1 VEPAGLRDLAHH
13 GSLSEFTKGAMMGL
27 LGNIAQ
33 GIHSLFR
40 RQAMEHDMDDELR
53 EFIDA
58 STAEKV
64 RRGMPAQQAAL
75 AARVEMGSSNAVKHH
90 IRSAT
95 WESRMEIFLRDL
107 KYCVRGLLRSPG
119 FTLIA
124 VLSLAL
130 GIGANTAIFTLIK
143 QVLLQNL
150 PVRDPQQLVTFGN
163 STGAGILGGIDLGT
177 ADMFT
182 YDFARQLEAN
192 PGPFQG
198 VAAYTSLSPRVS
210 VRVPNSAKALQIPA
224 SPVSGNFFN
233 VLGAAPLLG
242 RTIAPFDAVT
252 PHSNAVAVV
261 SYHLWQQA
269 LSSDLAVIGKTFS
282 INAAPFTV
290 IGVMPETFHGI
301 TQELEP
307 PDIWVPITMV
317 QEILLQPGFLEPRS
331 FYFLHMVARRSPQSP
346 LTTDQA
352 WLNRHVRD
360 YVRAGEG
367 ASVVPARQQE
377 IERITVALVSAP
389 HGVSRLRS
397 RYGDSLK
404 ILMAIVAVVLLIAC
418 ANLANFLLARAIAR
432 QREVATRLALG
443 SSRARIIRQ
452 SLLEALL
459 LSLSGGAFGLA
470 LAFAATRTLIAFVAQ
485 GTANTPLEARPDSA
499 ILLFTLGVSVLAGL
513 LFGLAPALHVSRSS
527 AMPTLNA
534 STRTP
539 TGSGGRTSRW
549 WPKALVTAQI
559 MFCLLLLV
567 GAGLFLR
574 TLRNLEGQDFGFE
587 RTHLLIAE
595 FAPELAGYKPE
606 QAPALNQRLIE
617 KLSAIPGVRSAALSA
632 APPIS
637 FGSWTS
643 TVSFSG
649 YTSAPKEDMG
659 SVLNR
664 VSGQY
669 FETAGISIVAGRA
682 IAPADTANSMKVAV
696 INETIARKFFPK
708 GDAIGHTVKIDID
721 TVEGPW
727 QIVGIARDTKAG
739 NPRENPERMVYLPLA
754 QITGKHG
761 EGIQDTFASTILL
774 RTAGGSKSTI
784 SELRSAVAGLDPNLS
799 MLQVRTVQEHLE
811 TFMSQETLV
820 SRLTAIFASLAVLL
834 AAIGLYGVMSFNVVR
849 RSNEI
854 GIRIALGATGSGVQW
869 MVLRESLGL
878 LAAGL
883 VVGIPIALAAARLIR
898 AQLYQMS
905 PFDPVIFIGAT
916 AGIAAVT
923 VLSAWLPAR
932 RAAAVDPMTALRC
945 E

>member
-1 VEPAGLRDLAHH
+1 
-13 GSLSEFTKGAMMGL
+13 MGL

-33 GIHSLFR
+33 GILSLLR
-40 RQAMEHDMDDELR
+40 GQAIEHDMDDELR

-64 RRGMPAQQAAL
+64 RRGMPAEQAAH
-75 AARVEMGSSNAVKHH
+75 AARVEMGSANAVKHH

-107 KYCVRGLLRSPG
+107 KHCVRGLLRSPG

-150 PVRDPQQLVTFGN
+150 PVRDPQQLVTFGK
-163 STGAGILGGIDLGT
+163 STGGGVLGGIDLGT
-177 ADMFT
+177 ADMFA
-182 YDFARQLEAN
+182 YNFARQLEGN

-198 VAAYTSLSPRVS
+198 VAAYASFAPRVS
-210 VRVPNSAKALQIPA
+210 VRISNSSAALQIPA
-224 SPVSGNFFN
+224 SPVSGNFFS
-233 VLGAAPLLG
+233 VLGAAPFMG

-252 PHSNAVAVV
+252 AHSNAVAVV
-261 SYHLWQQA
+261 SYHFWQQT
-269 LSSDLAVIGKTFS
+269 LSSDPAVIGKTIS
-282 INAAPFTV
+282 INATPFTV
-290 IGVMPETFHGI
+290 VGVMPKAFYGI

-307 PDIWVPITMV
+307 PDIWVPITKV

-331 FYFLHMVARRSPQSP
+331 FYFLHMVARRSSQSP
-346 LTTDQA
+346 LATDQA
-352 WLNRHVRD
+352 WLDHQVRD
-360 YVRAGEG
+360 YVSAGEG
-367 ASVVPARQQE
+367 ASIAPARQQE
-377 IERITVALVSAP
+377 IERITVRLVSAA

-443 SSRARIIRQ
+443 SSRGRIIRQ

-459 LSLSGGAFGLA
+459 LSLSGGVFGLV

-485 GTANTPLEARPDSA
+485 GTANTPLDARPDSA
-499 ILLFTLGVSVLAGL
+499 VLLFTLAASVLAGL
-513 LFGLAPALHVSRSS
+513 LFGLVPALHGSSSS
-527 AMPTLNA
+527 AMPALSAN
-534 STRTP
+534 TRTAG
-539 TGSGGRTSRW
+539 TAGGRASRW

-574 TLRNLEGQDFGFE
+574 TLRNLEDQDFGFE

-595 FAPELAGYKPE
+595 LAPELAGYKPE

-617 KLSAIPGVRSAALSA
+617 RLSSMPGVRSAALSEA
-632 APPIS
+632 APIS

-643 TVSFSG
+643 SISLSG
-649 YTSAPKEDMG
+649 YTPAPKEDMG

-669 FETAGISIVAGRA
+669 FETAGIPIIAGRA

-696 INETIARKFFPK
+696 INETIARKFFPN
-708 GDAIGHTVKIDID
+708 GDAIGHTLKIEID

-739 NPRENPERMVYLPLA
+739 NPRDDPQRMVYIALA
-754 QITGKHG
+754 QVTGKHG
-761 EGIQDTFASTILL
+761 EGIGDSFARTIVL
-774 RTAGGSKSTI
+774 RTAGDPTSTI
-784 SELRSAVAGLDPNLS
+784 SELRSAVASIDPNLPI
-799 MLQVRTVQEHLE
+799 LQVRTIQDHLE
-811 TFMSQETLV
+811 TFVSKETLV

-834 AAIGLYGVMSFNVVR
+834 AAIGLYGVMSFNVAR

-854 GIRIALGATGSGVQW
+854 GIRIALGATGNGVQW
-869 MVLRESLGL
+869 MVLRESLAL

-883 VVGIPIALAAARLIR
+883 VLGIPIALAAARLIR

-905 PFDPVIFIGAT
+905 PFDPVIFIAAT

-923 VLSAWLPAR
+923 VLSAWLPAS

>member
-1 VEPAGLRDLAHH
+1 MALR
-13 GSLSEFTKGAMMGL
+13 
-27 LGNIAQ
+27 GNIAQ
-33 GIHSLFR
+33 GIRSLFR
-40 RQAMEHDMDDELR
+40 RQALEHEMDDELR

-64 RRGMPAQQAAL
+64 RRGMPAEQAAH
-75 AARVEMGSSNAVKHH
+75 AARVEMGSANAVKHR

-95 WESRMEIFLRDL
+95 WESRMEILLRDL

-130 GIGANTAIFTLIK
+130 GIGANTAIFSLIK
-143 QVLLQNL
+143 QLLLQNL
-150 PVRDPQQLVTFGN
+150 PVRDPQQLVTFGK
-163 STGAGILGGIDLGT
+163 STGGGILGGVDMGT
-177 ADMFT
+177 ADLFT
-182 YDFARQLEAN
+182 YDFARQLEAS
-192 PGPFQG
+192 PGPFQS
-198 VAAYTSLSPRVS
+198 VAAYASRSHKAN
-210 VRVPNSAKALQIPA
+210 VRLPNSAAALQAPA
-224 SPVSGNFFN
+224 NLVSGNFFN
-233 VLGAAPLLG
+233 VLGATPLLG
-242 RTIAPFDAVT
+242 RTISPFDAVT
-252 PHSNAVAVV
+252 PHCNAVAVI
-261 SYHLWQQA
+261 SHHFWQQS
-269 LSSDLAVIGKTFS
+269 LSSDPGIVGKTLS
-282 INAAPFTV
+282 INAVPFTV
-290 IGVMPETFHGI
+290 IGVMPEAFHGI
-301 TQELEP
+301 TQELDP
-307 PDIWVPITMV
+307 PDIWVPITMI
-317 QEILLQPGFLEPRS
+317 QEILLEPDMLTPRMLD
-331 FYFLHMVARRSPQSP
+331 FMHMVARRSPQSP
-346 LTTDQA
+346 LAADQA
-352 WLNRHVRD
+352 WLDRKIRD

-367 ASVVPARQQE
+367 TTIKPARQQE
-377 IERITVALVSAP
+377 IERISVRLVSAA
-389 HGVSRLRS
+389 HGVSQLRS
-397 RYGDSLK
+397 QYGDSLK

-452 SLLEALL
+452 SLMEALL

-470 LAFAATRTLIAFVAQ
+470 IAFAATRTLIAFVAQ
-485 GTANTPLEARPDSA
+485 GTANTPLDARPDRA
-499 ILLFTLGVSVLAGL
+499 ILLFTLVVSVMAGL
-513 LFGLAPALHVSRSS
+513 LFGLAPALHGSRSS

-534 STRTP
+534 STRTA

-567 GAGLFLR
+567 AAGLFLR
-574 TLRNLEGQDFGFE
+574 TLRNLEDQDFGFE
-587 RTHLLIAE
+587 RTHLLVAQ

-606 QAPALNQRLIE
+606 QAPALNQHLVERL
-617 KLSAIPGVRSAALSA
+617 SSIPGVRSAALSE

-637 FGSWTS
+637 FGSWS
-643 TVSFSG
+643 SSFSVSG
-649 YTSAPKEDMG
+649 YTPAPKEDMS

-669 FETAGISIVAGRA
+669 FETAGISIIAGRP
-682 IAPADTANSMKVAV
+682 ITPADTVTTMKVAV
-696 INETIARKFFPK
+696 VNETIARKFFPN
-708 GDAIGHTVKIDID
+708 GDVIGHTLKIDID
-721 TVEGPW
+721 TVAGPW

-739 NPRENPERMVYLPLA
+739 NPRDNPQRMIYLPLA

-761 EGIQDTFASTILL
+761 EGIEDSFASTIVL
-774 RTAGGSKSTI
+774 RTVGDPKSTVN
-784 SELRSAVAGLDPNLS
+784 ELRSAVASIDPNLPI
-799 MLQVRTVQEHLE
+799 LQVRTIHDHLE

-820 SRLTAIFASLAVLL
+820 SRLTAIFALLAVLL

-854 GIRIALGATGSGVQW
+854 GIRIALGASGGGVQW
-869 MVLRESLGL
+869 MVLRESLAL
-878 LAAGL
+878 LTAGL
-883 VVGIPIALAAARLIR
+883 VLGIPIALATARLIR

-905 PFDPVIFIGAT
+905 PFDPLIFIGAT

>member
-1 VEPAGLRDLAHH
+1 
-13 GSLSEFTKGAMMGL
+13 MGL
-27 LGNIAQ
+27 LGNLAQ
-33 GIHSLFR
+33 GIRSLFR
-40 RQAMEHDMDDELR
+40 GQALEREMDEELR

-58 STAEKV
+58 STAERV
-64 RRGMPAQQAAL
+64 RRGMPAEQAAH
-75 AARVEMGSSNAVKHH
+75 AARVEMGSANAVKHH

-107 KYCVRGLLRSPG
+107 KHCVRGLLRSPG
-119 FTLIA
+119 FTLVA

-150 PVRDPQQLVTFGN
+150 PVRDPQQLVTFGQ
-163 STGAGILGGIDLGT
+163 STSGGILGGIDLGT

-182 YDFARQLEAN
+182 YDFARQLEAK
-192 PGPFQG
+192 PGPIQG
-198 VAAYTSLSPRVS
+198 VAAYTSLSPRVR
-210 VRVPNSAKALQIPA
+210 VRISNSATALQIPA

-233 VLGAAPLLG
+233 VLGAAPLMG
-242 RTIAPFDAVT
+242 RTIAPFDALT

-261 SYHLWQQA
+261 SYHFWQQS
-269 LSSDLAVIGKTFS
+269 LSSDPAVIGKTIS
-282 INAAPFTV
+282 INATPFTV
-290 IGVMPETFHGI
+290 IGVMPEAFHGI

-307 PDIWVPITMV
+307 PDIWVPVTMV

-331 FYFLHMVARRSPQSP
+331 FYFLHMVARRSSQST
-346 LTTDQA
+346 LAADQA
-352 WLNRHVRD
+352 WLDRQVRD

-367 ASVVPARQQE
+367 TTIAPARQQE
-377 IERITVALVSAP
+377 IERISVRLVSAA
-389 HGVSRLRS
+389 HGVSQLRS

-443 SSRARIIRQ
+443 SSRGRIMRQ

-470 LAFAATRTLIAFVAQ
+470 LAFAATRALIAFVAQ
-485 GTANTPLEARPDSA
+485 GTANPPLDARPDSTV
-499 ILLFTLGVSVLAGL
+499 LWFTLGVSVLAGL
-513 LFGLAPALHVSRSS
+513 LFGLAPALHGSRSS

-534 STRTP
+534 NTRTAAS
-539 TGSGGRTSRW
+539 SGGRTSRW

-574 TLRNLEGQDFGFE
+574 TLRNLEDQDFGFE
-587 RTHLLIAE
+587 RTHLLIAQ

-606 QAPALNQRLIE
+606 QAPALNQRMIE
-617 KLSAIPGVRSAALSA
+617 RLSAIPGVRSAAMSE

-637 FGSWTS
+637 FGSWRS
-643 TVSFSG
+643 SFSPSG
-649 YTSAPKEDMG
+649 YTPAPKEDMS

-669 FETAGISIVAGRA
+669 FETTGISIIAGRA
-682 IAPADTANSMKVAV
+682 ITPADTANSMKVAV
-696 INETIARKFFPK
+696 VNETIAKKFFPNE
-708 GDAIGHTVKIDID
+708 DAVGHTVKIDID

-727 QIVGIARDTKAG
+727 QIVGIARDTRAG

-761 EGIQDTFASTILL
+761 EGIQDSFASTILL
-774 RTAGGSKSTI
+774 RTAGDPTSAI
-784 SELRSAVAGLDPNLS
+784 SELRSAVAGINPNLPI
-799 MLQVRTVQEHLE
+799 LQVRTIQDHLE
-811 TFMSQETLV
+811 MFMSQETLV

-869 MVLRESLGL
+869 MVLRESLAL
-878 LAAGL
+878 LATGL
-883 VVGIPIALAAARLIR
+883 VLGIPIALAAARLIR

-932 RAAAVDPMTALRC
+932 RAAAVDSMVSLRC

>member
-1 VEPAGLRDLAHH
+1 MAL
-13 GSLSEFTKGAMMGL
+13 F
-27 LGNIAQ
+27 GNVAQ
-33 GIHSLFR
+33 GIRSLFR
-40 RQAMEHDMDDELR
+40 RQVLEHEMDDELR

-64 RRGMPAQQAAL
+64 KRGMPAEQAAH
-75 AARVEMGSSNAVKHH
+75 AARVEMGSANAVKHH

-95 WESRMEIFLRDL
+95 WESRMEIFFRDL

-150 PVRDPQQLVTFGN
+150 PVRDPQQLVTFGE
-163 STGAGILGGIDLGT
+163 STGGGILGGIDLGT

-198 VAAYTSLSPRVS
+198 VAAYASRSPKANVHL
-210 VRVPNSAKALQIPA
+210 PISAAALQIPTEL
-224 SPVSGNFFN
+224 VSGNFFN
-233 VLGAAPLLG
+233 VLGATPLLG
-242 RTIAPFDAVT
+242 RTISPFDAGS
-252 PHSNAVAVV
+252 PHSNAVAVI
-261 SYHLWQQA
+261 SHHFWQQS
-269 LSSDLAVIGKTFS
+269 LSSDPGVIGKS
-282 INAAPFTV
+282 ISMNSTPFTV
-290 IGVMPETFHGI
+290 IGVMPEAFHGI

-307 PDIWVPITMV
+307 PDIWVPVTMI
-317 QEILLQPGFLEPRS
+317 QEILLEPDMLRPRMLD
-331 FYFLHMVARRSPQSP
+331 FLHMVARRSPKSR
-346 LTTDQA
+346 LTGEQA
-352 WLNRHVRD
+352 WLDRQIRD

-367 ASVVPARQQE
+367 ASIAPARQQE
-377 IERITVALVSAP
+377 IERISVPLVSAA
-389 HGVSRLRS
+389 HGVSQIRS
-397 RYGDSLK
+397 RYGDSLM

-443 SSRARIIRQ
+443 SSRGRIIRQ

-459 LSLSGGAFGLA
+459 LSLSGGALGLA
-470 LAFAATRTLIAFVAQ
+470 LAFAATRALIAFVAQ
-485 GTANTPLEARPDSA
+485 GTLNTPLDAAPDSTV
-499 ILLFTLGVSVLAGL
+499 LWFTLGVSVLAGL
-513 LFGLAPALHVSRSS
+513 LFGLAPALHGSRSS
-527 AMPTLNA
+527 AIPNLSA
-534 STRTP
+534 STRTAV
-539 TGSGGRTSRW
+539 SGGGRNSRW
-549 WPKALVTAQI
+549 WSKALVTAQI
-559 MFCLLLLV
+559 VFCLLLLV

-574 TLRNLEGQDFGFE
+574 TLRNLEDQDFGFE
-587 RTHLLIAE
+587 RTHLLIAQ

-606 QAPALNQRLIE
+606 QVPALNQRMLE
-617 KLSAIPGVRSAALSA
+617 RLSEIPSVRSAALSG

-637 FGSWTS
+637 FGTWSS
-643 TVSFSG
+643 TFSPSG
-649 YTSAPKEDMG
+649 YTPAPKEDMS

-669 FETAGISIVAGRA
+669 FETAGIAIVAGRP
-682 IAPADTANSMKVAV
+682 ITPADNVNSMKVAV
-696 INETIARKFFPK
+696 VNETIARKFFPN
-708 GDAIGHTVKIDID
+708 GNAVGHTVKIDID

-727 QIVGIARDTKAG
+727 QIVGVARDTKAG
-739 NPRENPERMVYLPLA
+739 NPRENPTRMIYLPLA
-754 QITGKHG
+754 QIAGKHG
-761 EGIQDTFASTILL
+761 EGIQDSFADTIAL
-774 RTAGGSKSTI
+774 RTAGDPTSTI
-784 SELRSAVAGLDPNLS
+784 GELRSAIQSIDPNLPV
-799 MLQVRTVQEHLE
+799 LEVRTIQEHME
-811 TFMSQETLV
+811 MFMTQETLM
-820 SRLTAIFASLAVLL
+820 SRLAAMFALLAVLL
-834 AAIGLYGVMSFNVVR
+834 AAIGLFGVMSFNVIR

-854 GIRIALGATGSGVQW
+854 GIRIALGATTGGVQW
-869 MVLRESLGL
+869 MVLRESLIL
-878 LAAGL
+878 LTAGL
-883 VVGIPIALAAARLIR
+883 VMGIPIALAAARLIR

-905 PFDPVIFIGAT
+905 PFDPLIFIGAT

>member
-1 VEPAGLRDLAHH
+1 
-13 GSLSEFTKGAMMGL
+13 MGL

-33 GIHSLFR
+33 GILSLLR
-40 RQAMEHDMDDELR
+40 GQAIEHDMDDELR
-53 EFIDA
+53 EFIDT

-64 RRGMPAQQAAL
+64 RRGMPAEQAAH
-75 AARVEMGSSNAVKHH
+75 AARVEMGSANAVKHH

-107 KYCVRGLLRSPG
+107 KHCARGLLRSPG

-150 PVRDPQQLVTFGN
+150 PVRDPQQLVTFGK
-163 STGAGILGGIDLGT
+163 STGGGVLGGIDLGT
-177 ADMFT
+177 ADMFA
-182 YDFARQLEAN
+182 YNFARQLEAN

-198 VAAYTSLSPRVS
+198 VAAYASFAPRVS
-210 VRVPNSAKALQIPA
+210 LRISNSSAALQIPA

-233 VLGAAPLLG
+233 VLGAAPFMG

-252 PHSNAVAVV
+252 AHSNAVAVV
-261 SYHLWQQA
+261 SYHFWQQT
-269 LSSDLAVIGKTFS
+269 LSSDPAVIGKTIS
-282 INAAPFTV
+282 INATPFTV
-290 IGVMPETFHGI
+290 VGVMPEAFHGI

-331 FYFLHMVARRSPQSP
+331 FYFLHMVARRSSQSP
-346 LTTDQA
+346 LATDQA
-352 WLNRHVRD
+352 WLDHQVRD

-367 ASVVPARQQE
+367 ASIAPARQQE
-377 IERITVALVSAP
+377 IERITVRLVSAA

-443 SSRARIIRQ
+443 SSRGRIIRQ

-459 LSLSGGAFGLA
+459 LSLSGGVFGLV

-485 GTANTPLEARPDSA
+485 GTANTPLDARPDSA
-499 ILLFTLGVSVLAGL
+499 VLLFTLAVSVLAGL
-513 LFGLAPALHVSRSS
+513 LFGLAPALHGSSSS
-527 AMPTLNA
+527 AMPALSAN
-534 STRTP
+534 TRTAA
-539 TGSGGRTSRW
+539 SAGGRASRW

-574 TLRNLEGQDFGFE
+574 TLRNLEDQDFGFE

-595 FAPELAGYKPE
+595 LAPELAGYKPE

-617 KLSAIPGVRSAALSA
+617 RLSAMPGVRSAALSEA
-632 APPIS
+632 APIS

-643 TVSFSG
+643 SISLSG
-649 YTSAPKEDMG
+649 YTPAPKEDMG

-669 FETAGISIVAGRA
+669 FETAGISIIAGRA

-696 INETIARKFFPK
+696 INETIARKFFPN
-708 GDAIGHTVKIDID
+708 GDAIGHTLKIEID

-739 NPRENPERMVYLPLA
+739 NPRDDPQRMVYIALA
-754 QITGKHG
+754 QVTGKHG
-761 EGIQDTFASTILL
+761 EGIGDSFARTIVL
-774 RTAGGSKSTI
+774 RTAGDPTSTI
-784 SELRSAVAGLDPNLS
+784 SELRSAVASIDPNLPI
-799 MLQVRTVQEHLE
+799 LQVRTIQDHLE
-811 TFMSQETLV
+811 TFVSQETLV

-854 GIRIALGATGSGVQW
+854 GIRIALGATGNGVQW
-869 MVLRESLGL
+869 MVLRESLAL

-883 VVGIPIALAAARLIR
+883 VLGIPIALAAARLIR

-905 PFDPVIFIGAT
+905 PFDPVIFIAAT

-923 VLSAWLPAR
+923 VLSAWLPAS

>member
-1 VEPAGLRDLAHH
+1 
-13 GSLSEFTKGAMMGL
+13 MGL
-27 LGNIAQ
+27 LDNIAQ
-33 GIHSLFR
+33 GIRSLFR
-40 RQAMEHDMDDELR
+40 RQAIEHDMDAELR

-64 RRGMPAQQAAL
+64 RRGMPAEEAAR
-75 AARVEMGSSNAVKHH
+75 AARVEMGSANAVKHH

-150 PVRDPQQLVTFGN
+150 PVRDPQQLVTFGP
-163 STGAGILGGIDLGT
+163 STSGGILGGIDLGT

-198 VAAYTSLSPRVS
+198 VAAYASRSHKANVRLPDSP
-210 VRVPNSAKALQIPA
+210 AAIQIPA
-224 SPVSGNFFN
+224 NLVSGNFFD

-242 RTIAPFDAVT
+242 RTISPFDAAT
-252 PHSNAVAVV
+252 PHSNAVAVI
-261 SYHLWQQA
+261 SQNFWQQS
-269 LSSDLAVIGKTFS
+269 LSSDPAAIGKTIS
-282 INAAPFTV
+282 INGTPFTV
-290 IGVMPETFHGI
+290 IGVMPEAFHGI

-307 PDIWVPITMV
+307 PDIWVPVTMI
-317 QEILLQPGFLEPRS
+317 QEILLEPDMLTPRMLN
-331 FYFLHMVARRSPQSP
+331 FMHMVARRGPHS
-346 LTTDQA
+346 LYAADQA
-352 WLNRHVRD
+352 WLDRQIRD

-367 ASVVPARQQE
+367 ASITPARQQE
-377 IERITVALVSAP
+377 IERISVRLVSAA

-443 SSRARIIRQ
+443 SSRGRIIRQ

-470 LAFAATRTLIAFVAQ
+470 LAFAATRALIAFVAE
-485 GTANTPLEARPDSA
+485 GTANTPLDARPDSA
-499 ILLFTLGVSVLAGL
+499 ILLFTLAVSVVAGL
-513 LFGLAPALHVSRSS
+513 LFGLAPALHLSRSS
-527 AMPTLNA
+527 ATPALNA
-534 STRTP
+534 STRTAVS
-539 TGSGGRTSRW
+539 SGGRTSRW
-549 WPKALVTAQI
+549 WPKVLVTAQI

-567 GAGLFLR
+567 AAGLFLR
-574 TLRNLEGQDFGFE
+574 TLRNLEDQDFGFE
-587 RTHLLIAE
+587 RTHLLIAQ

-606 QAPALNQRLIE
+606 QAPALNQHLIE
-617 KLSAIPGVRSAALSA
+617 RLSSIPGVRSAALSE

-637 FGSWTS
+637 FGSWSS
-643 TVSFSG
+643 TFLPSG
-649 YTSAPKEDMG
+649 YTPGPREDMS

-669 FETAGISIVAGRA
+669 FQTAGISIIAGRP
-682 IAPADTANSMKVAV
+682 ITPADTVNSMKVAV
-696 INETIARKFFPK
+696 VNETIARKFFPN
-708 GDAIGHTVKIDID
+708 GNAIGHTLKIDID
-721 TVEGPW
+721 TVVGPW
-727 QIVGIARDTKAG
+727 QIVGVARDTKTG
-739 NPRENPERMVYLPLA
+739 NPRDNPERMIYLPLA
-754 QITGKHG
+754 QIAGKQG
-761 EGIQDTFASTILL
+761 EGIQDSFASTIVL
-774 RTAGGSKSTI
+774 RTVGDPTSMVN
-784 SELRSAVAGLDPNLS
+784 ELRGAVASIDPNLPI
-799 MLQVRTVQEHLE
+799 LEVRTIQNHLE

-820 SRLTAIFASLAVLL
+820 SRLTAIFATLAVLL

-854 GIRIALGATGSGVQW
+854 GIRIALGASGSGVQW
-869 MVLRESLGL
+869 MVLRESLPL

-883 VVGIPIALAAARLIR
+883 VLGIPIALAAARLVR
-898 AQLYQMS
+898 AQLYQIS
-905 PFDPVIFIGAT
+905 PFDPRIFIGAT

>member
-1 VEPAGLRDLAHH
+1 
-13 GSLSEFTKGAMMGL
+13 MGL
-27 LGNIAQ
+27 LGNVAQ
-33 GIHSLFR
+33 GIRSLFR
-40 RQAMEHDMDDELR
+40 RQALEREMDDELR

-58 STAEKV
+58 SIAEKV
-64 RRGMPAQQAAL
+64 RRGMPAKQAAH
-75 AARVEMGSSNAVKHH
+75 AARVEMGSANAVKHH

-107 KYCVRGLLRSPG
+107 KHCVRGLLRSPG

-150 PVRDPQQLVTFGN
+150 PVRDPQQLVTVGK
-163 STGAGILGGIDLGT
+163 STGGGILGGIDLGT

-182 YDFARQLEAN
+182 YDFARQMEAN

-198 VAAYTSLSPRVS
+198 FAAYTSFSPRVS
-210 VRVPNSAKALQIPA
+210 VRVSSSAAALQIPA

-233 VLGAAPLLG
+233 VLGAAPLMG
-242 RTIAPFDAVT
+242 RTIAPFDAAT
-252 PHSNAVAVV
+252 PHSNAVAVI
-261 SYHLWQQA
+261 SHHFWQQS
-269 LSSDLAVIGKTFS
+269 LSSDPAMIGKTIS
-282 INAAPFTV
+282 INTTPFTV
-290 IGVMPETFHGI
+290 IGVMPDAFHGI

-307 PDIWVPITMV
+307 PDIWVPVTMV
-317 QEILLQPGFLEPRS
+317 QEIFLQPGFLEPRS
-331 FYFLHMVARRSPQSP
+331 YYFLHMVARRSPQSS
-346 LTTDQA
+346 LAADQA
-352 WLNRHVRD
+352 WLDRQIRD
-360 YVRAGEG
+360 YVHAGEG
-367 ASVVPARQQE
+367 TSIAPARQQE
-377 IERITVALVSAP
+377 IERITVRLASAA

-397 RYGDSLK
+397 QYGDSLT

-432 QREVATRLALG
+432 QRETATRLALG
-443 SSRARIIRQ
+443 SSRGRIIRQ

-459 LSLSGGAFGLA
+459 LSLSGGLLGLGLA
-470 LAFAATRTLIAFVAQ
+470 FTATRALIAFVAR
-485 GTANTPLEARPDSA
+485 GATYVPLDASPDSA
-499 ILLFTLGVSVLAGL
+499 ILLFTLGVSIFAGL
-513 LFGLAPALHVSRSS
+513 LFGLAPALHVARAS
-527 AMPTLNA
+527 AMPAMNA
-534 STRTP
+534 TSRTAAS
-539 TGSGGRTSRW
+539 GGGRTSRW
-549 WPKALVTAQI
+549 WPQALVTAQI

-574 TLRNLEGQDFGFE
+574 TLRNLQNQDFGFE
-587 RTHLLIAE
+587 RTHLLVAD
-595 FAPELAGYKPE
+595 FAPDLAGYRPA
-606 QAPALNQRLIE
+606 QIPALNQRILE
-617 KLSAIPGVRSAALSA
+617 RLSAIPGVRSAALAGS
-632 APPIS
+632 PPIS
-637 FGSWTS
+637 FGTWNSS
-643 TVSFSG
+643 ISLSG
-649 YTSAPKEDMG
+649 YTPGPKEDMG

-669 FETAGISIVAGRA
+669 FETVGISIVAGRP
-682 IAPADTANSMKVAV
+682 ITPADTANSLRVAV
-696 INETIARKFFPK
+696 VNETIAHKFFPN
-708 GDAIGHTVKIDID
+708 GDAVGHTVKIGID

-727 QIVGIARDTKAG
+727 QIVGIARDTKSG
-739 NPRENPERMVYLPLA
+739 NLREDPYRMVYLPVA
-754 QITGKHG
+754 QILGKHG
-761 EGIQDTFASTILL
+761 EGIQDSFADAILL
-774 RTAGGSKSTI
+774 RTAGDPASTLN
-784 SELRSAVAGLDPNLS
+784 ELRSAIAGIDPNLPI
-799 MLQVRTVQEHLE
+799 LQVRTMHDHLE
-811 TFMSQETLV
+811 TFTSQETLV

-869 MVLRESLGL
+869 MVLRESLAL

-883 VVGIPIALAAARLIR
+883 VLGIPVALAAAGLIR

-905 PFDPVIFIGAT
+905 PFDPIIFIGAT

-923 VLSAWLPAR
+923 VLSAWIPAR

>member
-1 VEPAGLRDLAHH
+1 
-13 GSLSEFTKGAMMGL
+13 MGL
-27 LGNIAQ
+27 PGNIAQ
-33 GIHSLFR
+33 GIRSFFR
-40 RQAMEHDMDDELR
+40 RQALERDLDDELR
-53 EFIDA
+53 DFIDA

-64 RRGMPAQQAAL
+64 RRGMPVDQAAH
-75 AARVEMGSSNAVKHH
+75 AARVEMGSANAVKHH

-95 WESRMEIFLRDL
+95 WESKMEIFLRDL
-107 KYCVRGLLRSPG
+107 KHCVRGLLRSPG

-150 PVRDPQQLVTFGN
+150 PVRNPQQLVTFGK
-163 STGAGILGGIDLGT
+163 STDGGILGGIDLGT

-182 YDFARQLEAN
+182 YDFARQLETN

-198 VAAYTSLSPRVS
+198 VAAYTSLAPRVS
-210 VRVPNSAKALQIPA
+210 VRVSNSAAALQIPA
-224 SPVSGNFFN
+224 NPVSGNFFH

-242 RTIAPFDAVT
+242 RTIAPFDAAT

-261 SYHLWQQA
+261 SYHFWQQS
-269 LSSDLAVIGKTFS
+269 LSSDPAAIGKTIS
-282 INAAPFTV
+282 INGKPFTV
-290 IGVMPETFHGI
+290 IGVMPAAFHGI
-301 TQELEP
+301 TQELNP
-307 PDIWVPITMV
+307 PEIWVPITMV

-331 FYFLHMVARRSPQSP
+331 YYFLHMVARRSPQSTP
-346 LTTDQA
+346 GADQA
-352 WLNRHVRD
+352 WLNRQIRD

-367 ASVVPARQQE
+367 ASIAPARQQE
-377 IERITVALVSAP
+377 IEHIAVRLVSAA
-389 HGVSRLRS
+389 HGVSQLRS

-452 SLLEALL
+452 CLMEALI
-459 LSLSGGAFGLA
+459 LSLSGGVFGLG

-485 GTANTPLEARPDSA
+485 GTTNTPLDARPDSA
-499 ILLFTLGVSVLAGL
+499 MLWFTLAVSVLAGL
-513 LFGLAPALHVSRSS
+513 LFGLAPALQVSRSS

-534 STRTP
+534 GARTA
-539 TGSGGRTSRW
+539 TGSGARTNRW
-549 WPKALVTAQI
+549 WPKALVTVQI

-574 TLRNLEGQDFGFE
+574 TLRNLEDQDYGFE
-587 RTHLLIAE
+587 RAHLLIAT

-606 QAPALNQRLIE
+606 QVPSLNQRLIE
-617 KLSAIPGVRSAALSA
+617 RLSAIPGVRSAALSET
-632 APPIS
+632 PPIS
-637 FGSWTS
+637 SGAWTS
-643 TVSFSG
+643 SISLSG
-649 YTSAPKEDMG
+649 YTPAPKENML

-664 VSGQY
+664 VSGHY
-669 FETAGISIVAGRA
+669 FETAGIPIVAGRA
-682 IAPADTANSMKVAV
+682 IAPSDSANSMKVAV
-696 INETIARKFFPK
+696 INETIARRFFPK
-708 GDAIGHTVKIDID
+708 GDAIGHTLKINID
-721 TVEGPW
+721 SVEGPW
-727 QIVGIARDTKAG
+727 QIVGIARDTRAG
-739 NPRENPERMVYLPLA
+739 DPRENPERMVYVPLA
-754 QITGKHG
+754 QVIGKHG
-761 EGIQDTFASTILL
+761 EGIQDSFASTILL
-774 RTAGGSKSTI
+774 RTAGDPASAIG
-784 SELRSAVAGLDPNLS
+784 ELRGAVASIDPNLPI
-799 MLQVRTVQEHLE
+799 LQVRTMQDQLE
-811 TFMSQETLV
+811 TLMSQETLV
-820 SRLTAIFASLAVLL
+820 SRLTAIFAALAVLL

-869 MVLRESLGL
+869 MVLRESLAL
-878 LAAGL
+878 LGAGL
-883 VVGIPIALAAARLIR
+883 ALGIPIALAAAGLIR

-923 VLSAWLPAR
+923 VLSAWFPAR
-932 RAAAVDPMTALRC
+932 RAATFDPMTSLRC